1 MVQLAYDRR
10 QELFLRHQKPG
21 GYLIKNSLVRY
32 KGNYYYVGK
41 DGSMVTGWV
50 TDKSGNRYYF
60 GKDGKA
66 VTGKHKI
73 KGTNYYFNQN
83 GALTHTG
90 LNYNISSDC
99 ALLMNADTGKI
110 VYAKMKMWHMQMPAP
125 RRS

>member
-1 MVQLAYDRR
+1 
-10 QELFLRHQKPG
+10 
-21 GYLIKNSLVRY
+21 
-32 KGNYYYVGK
+32 
-41 DGSMVTGWV
+41 MVTGWV

-60 GKDGKA
+60 DKDGKA

-99 ALLMNADTGKI
+99 ALLMTLVKS
-110 VYAKMKMWHMQMPAP
+110 YMPKMKMWHMQMPAP